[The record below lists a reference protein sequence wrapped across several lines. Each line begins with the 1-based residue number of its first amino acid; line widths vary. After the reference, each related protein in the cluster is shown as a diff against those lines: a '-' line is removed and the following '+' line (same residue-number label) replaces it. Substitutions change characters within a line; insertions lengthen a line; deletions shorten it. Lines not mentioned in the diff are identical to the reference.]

1 MNSVRGEQTRK
12 EVMVAAKHLFL
23 TQGYGS
29 TSMRDI
35 AKAAGNLSVGSLY
48 NHFASKEDL
57 FSTLFSDLSPHPLML
72 ATAQTVEGETA
83 PAFIRNLLHKIVPI
97 VLEHFEFVEMAQI
110 DAREIGGKNISALLE
125 KYIPAFALL
134 FGKVQTLSGF
144 RPIAP
149 VAFLRFIAGST
160 LGFVLTHQFVP
171 AHVRALLTDEQWI
184 GQFTDFILYGVAT
197 IPEPRNGVNDDNF
210 NP

>member
-1 MNSVRGEQTRK
+1 MNPVRGEQTRK
-12 EVMVAAKHLFL
+12 EVMVAAKRLFL

-48 NHFASKEDL
+48 NHFASKEEL

-72 ATAQTVEGETA
+72 ATAQTVEGESA

-97 VLEHFEFVEMAQI
+97 LLEHFEFVELAQI
-110 DAREIGGKNISALLE
+110 DAREIGGKNIGALLE

-134 FGKVQTLSGF
+134 FGKVQTLSGLQ
-144 RPIAP
+144 PLPP
-149 VAFLRFIAGST
+149 VVFLRFVAGST

-171 AHVRALLTDEQWI
+171 AHIRALLTDEQWLT
-184 GQFTDFILYGVAT
+184 QFTDFILYGVAAVS
-197 IPEPRNGVNDDNF
+197 EPRTSVNDDDF

>member
-1 MNSVRGEQTRK
+1 MNPVRGEQTRK
-12 EVMVAAKHLFL
+12 EVMAAAKRLFL

-48 NHFASKEDL
+48 NHFTSKEDL
-57 FSTLFSDLSPHPLML
+57 FSTLFSELSPHPLIL
-72 ATAQTVEGETA
+72 ATAQTVDGETA
-83 PAFIRNLLHKIVPI
+83 PEFIRNLLHKIVPI
-97 VLEHFEFVEMAQI
+97 LLEHFEFIGLAQI
-110 DAREIGGKNISALLE
+110 DAREIGGRNISALLE

-134 FGKVQTLSGF
+134 FGKVQTLSGL

-149 VAFLRFIAGST
+149 IVFLRFMAGSM
-160 LGFVLTHQFVP
+160 LGFVLTHQFIP
-171 AHVRALLTDEQWI
+171 AHLRILLLDEQWI
-184 GQFTDFILYGVAT
+184 GQFTDFILCGVAT
-197 IPEPRNGVNDDNF
+197 IPEPRNGVNDDYF

>member
-1 MNSVRGEQTRK
+1 MNLIRGEQTRK
-12 EVMVAAKHLFL
+12 EVMVAAKRLFL

-48 NHFASKEDL
+48 NHFASKEEL
-57 FSTLFSDLSPHPLML
+57 FATLFSDLSPHPLML
-72 ATAQTVEGETA
+72 ATAQTVEGESA
-83 PAFIRNLLHKIVPI
+83 PVFIRNLLHKIVPI
-97 VLEHFEFVEMAQI
+97 VLEHFEFVELAQI
-110 DAREIGGKNISALLE
+110 DAREIGGRNIAALLE

-134 FGKVQTLSGF
+134 FGKVQTLSGL
-144 RPIAP
+144 RAISP
-149 VAFLRFIAGST
+149 VVFLRFVAGST

-171 AHVRALLTDEQWI
+171 AHIRALLTDEQWLA
-184 GQFTDFILYGVAT
+184 QFTDFILYGVAAVS
-197 IPEPRNGVNDDNF
+197 EPHHGVNDDNF